1 LPKLA
6 AKLLKE
12 LHLLHRD
19 AQDAGLDRPGM
30 WANYVT
36 FDHIKRITDA
46 YRPCESKLR
55 EIISKIMAAK
65 GQAMLLQPLGK
76 EMAEVLTAMEKVV
89 RPENTLLLQEMATQ
103 LNKVV
108 ERQDKR

>member
-1 LPKLA
+1 
-6 AKLLKE
+6 
-12 LHLLHRD
+12 
-19 AQDAGLDRPGM
+19 
-30 WANYVT
+30 
-36 FDHIKRITDA
+36 
-46 YRPCESKLR
+46 
-55 EIISKIMAAK
+55 
-65 GQAMLLQPLGK
+65 MLLQPLGK